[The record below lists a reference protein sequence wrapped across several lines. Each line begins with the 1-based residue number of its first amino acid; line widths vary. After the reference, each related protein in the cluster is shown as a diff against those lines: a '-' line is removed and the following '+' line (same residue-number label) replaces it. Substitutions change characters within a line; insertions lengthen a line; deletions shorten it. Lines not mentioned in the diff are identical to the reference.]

1 MKYITIHGHF
11 YQPPRENAWLEEI
24 ELQDSASPFH
34 DWNDRIT
41 EECYGPNGA
50 SRILNDEGKI
60 VDITNNYA
68 RMSFNFGPTLLSW
81 MELKRPEVHQAII
94 DADKMSLKL
103 YNGHGS
109 AMAQVYNHIIMPLA
123 NRRDKE
129 TQVIWGI
136 LDFERRFGRKP
147 EGMWLAE
154 TAVDLETLDIMAEHG
169 IKFTILAANQA
180 KRYRRVPE
188 GNGSNGHAFMNG
200 ADYDPLNLTA
210 EAEANGNGSA
220 NGKADGSGKD
230 GSSQEPGEDLET
242 VEDIFSTGRFE
253 GMPPH
258 MQHLRNPAQQPEHF
272 EDSED
277 TWVHGIDSRRPYL
290 CRLPS
295 GRHIYLYFYDEKRSQ
310 EVAFGGILTDGKKFA
325 ESLMSS
331 FDHGTESN
339 QLVHIA
345 TDGESYGHHH
355 RNGDMALA
363 YCMNYIENSDRAR
376 LTNYSEF
383 LTLCEIEYEV
393 EIRENSAWSCAHGV
407 ERWRS
412 NCGCHTGGPPE
423 WTQAWRTPLRDC
435 LDWLRDRFANLYE
448 VEMSRFHNDPWQLRN
463 EYVRVPLK
471 RSISRAEA
479 FLRTFVSSDLK
490 AREKTLILALLE
502 IQRMSLLMFT
512 SCGWFFDE
520 ISGIEPVQILQYA
533 NRGMQLCEVYYG
545 LKLEPEFLAIL
556 EKAPSNMPELANG
569 REVYEKY
576 VAPSRLNLKKVG
588 MHYAVRSIFT
598 DDWEKLEVL
607 NYVTKSEQFERYNA
621 GHQRLVIGTTRV
633 KSKITLS
640 EEKFSFVILYLGQHH
655 VIGHTF
661 GKISQKQFREFAEQT
676 KLSFQNSDLSALI
689 IKMREF
695 PGKRSFSFFD
705 MFRDEQVRLLNGI
718 LEEQLVMARNSYNKI
733 NDRNYHLMNVMRST
747 NLRVPESLRKNLE
760 VVLYTDLQELF
771 EDSDRRVS
779 IRKLKTRKQELEKW
793 NLKLDQND
801 YNRLVGNRLHKIAA
815 GLPARNN
822 RTEAVDNI
830 RMVLEHIEPL
840 GIRPPMNGLQN
851 IIFRWLKKITHE
863 DIDSIFNQAL
873 IRLARHINLDV
884 DHMLAHIQPVEAK

>member
-1 MKYITIHGHF
+1 MKYIAIHGHF

-24 ELQDSASPFH
+24 ELQESARPFH

-41 EECYGPNGA
+41 EECYGPNSV
-50 SRILNDEGKI
+50 SRILNDDGKI
-60 VDITNNYA
+60 IDITNNYA

-81 MELKRPEVHQAII
+81 LEMKRPEVYQAILK
-94 DADKMSLKL
+94 ADKISLGH

-109 AMAQVYNHIIMPLA
+109 ALAQVYNHIIMPLA

-129 TQVIWGI
+129 TQVIWGV
-136 LDFERRFGRKP
+136 LDFERRFNRKP

-154 TAVDLETLDIMAEHG
+154 TAVDLETLEIMAEHG

-180 KRYRRVPE
+180 VRYRKILDKD
-188 GNGSNGHAFMNG
+188 N
-200 ADYDPLNLTA
+200 
-210 EAEANGNGSA
+210 SA
-220 NGKADGSGKD
+220 NGH
-230 GSSQEPGEDLET
+230 GSSGGEKTVSLESS
-242 VEDIFSTGRFE
+242 VGGAEYVAEQFSPNHFE
-253 GMPPH
+253 GLPPH
-258 MQHLRNPAQQPEHF
+258 MQQLERPSLQPLHF
-272 EDSED
+272 DESEEE
-277 TWVHGIDSRRPYL
+277 WIAGIDPRRPYL

-295 GRHIYLYFYDEKRSQ
+295 GKHIHLFFYDEKRSQ
-310 EVAFGGILTDGKKFA
+310 EVAFGGILKDGKVFA
-325 ESLMSS
+325 ESLMSG
-331 FDHGTESN
+331 FDTETESN

-363 YCMNYIENSDRAR
+363 YCMNYIEQSGRVK

-383 LTLCEIEYEV
+383 LALSKVEYEV

-423 WTQAWRTPLRDC
+423 WTQAWRTPLRDA
-435 LDWLRDRFANLYE
+435 LNWLRDRFADLYE
-448 VEMSRFHNDPWQLRN
+448 VEMGRFHPDPWALRN

-479 FLRTFVSSDLK
+479 FLRKYISPDLK

-502 IQRMSLLMFT
+502 IQRNSLLMFT

-533 NRGMQLCEVYYG
+533 NRGLQLAQIYYG
-545 LKLEPEFLAIL
+545 HDLEPQFLEIL
-556 EKAPSNMPELANG
+556 EKAPSNLADLDSG
-569 REVYEKY
+569 RHVYEKF
-576 VAPSRLNLKKVG
+576 VAGSRLNLKSVG

-607 NYVTKSEQFERYNA
+607 NYICKSEEFERYNA

-661 GKISQKQFREFAEQT
+661 DQISHRQFREFADQI
-676 KLSFQNSDLSALI
+676 KGSFQDSDLSTVI
-689 IKMREF
+689 EKMREF
-695 PGKRSFSFFD
+695 PGKKSFSFFD
-705 MFRDEQVRLLNGI
+705 MFRDEQVKLLQGI
-718 LEEQLVMARNSYNKI
+718 LDEQLVMVRNSYHKI
-733 NDRNYHLMNVMRST
+733 NDRNYHLMNVMRAT
-747 NLRVPESLRKNLE
+747 NLEVPESLRKNMEL
-760 VVLYTDLQELF
+760 VLYHDLQELF
-771 EDSDRRVS
+771 QDSDRRIS

-793 NLKLDQND
+793 NIKLVPNE
-801 YNRLVGNRLHKIAA
+801 YNLLLGNRLHKIA
-815 GLPARNN
+815 GSLPERTN
-822 RTEAVDNI
+822 RVEAVDNI
-830 RMVLEHIEPL
+830 RTVLEHVEPL
-840 GIRPPMNGLQN
+840 GLEPPMNGLQD
-851 IIFRWLKKITHE
+851 IVFHWLRDMNPAEENTE
-863 DIDSIFNQAL
+863 FNQAL
-873 IRLARHINLDV
+873 IRLATHINLDV
-884 DHMLAHIQPVEAK
+884 EHILAPKRVLS